1 MPDDQPQAAAAPPSG
16 TESFGEHQLDRLFRT
31 ARTRNSW
38 LDRPLGEDQ
47 LRALYGLAKW
57 GPTTANS
64 NPARFVFL
72 RSEEAK
78 QRLKPH
84 LSSGNVDKT
93 MSAPCCVIIA
103 YDTRFHE
110 LMPKLFP
117 SRNMGKM
124 FEDDDSLAQETA
136 FRAST
141 LQGGYLIMAARA
153 LGLDAGPMSGFNPA
167 GVDAEFFPDGRWKSN
182 FLCNIG
188 YGGEEGLFPRNPRL
202 DFDEA
207 CRIL

>member
-1 MPDDQPQAAAAPPSG
+1 MTDSTLNVLARIVP
-16 TESFGEHQLDRLFRT
+16 TSFSR
-31 ARTRNSW
+31 
-38 LDRPLGEDQ
+38 
-47 LRALYGLAKW
+47 
-57 GPTTANS
+57 
-64 NPARFVFL
+64 
-72 RSEEAK
+72 
-78 QRLKPH
+78 
-84 LSSGNVDKT
+84 
-93 MSAPCCVIIA
+93 
-103 YDTRFHE
+103 
-110 LMPKLFP
+110 PKLFP

-124 FEDDDSLAQETA
+124 FEDDDKLAQETA